1 MDSNV
6 QYPLVD
12 SLETLESLIEKC
24 YYAKHYREF
33 TEERLETLYAEIL
46 KYILSS
52 ESRKHPYSVTTI
64 YSYLYHK
71 EHEVN
76 RLTIAIECVR
86 YGVAADEA
94 LQYIRSN

>member
-1 MDSNV
+1 MEGNMISWPRITWKNLQPYVADH
-6 QYPLVD
+6 PGKRGPEG
-12 SLETLESLIEKC
+12 SLFRALL
-24 YYAKHYREF
+24 
-33 TEERLETLYAEIL
+33 
-46 KYILSS
+46 
-52 ESRKHPYSVTTI
+52 
-64 YSYLYHK
+64 YSYMYHK

>member
-1 MDSNV
+1 M
-6 QYPLVD
+6 LRT
-12 SLETLESLIEKC
+12 TLEKE
-24 YYAKHYREF
+24 A
-33 TEERLETLYAEIL
+33 
-46 KYILSS
+46 
-52 ESRKHPYSVTTI
+52 RKDPYSVALL
-64 YSYLYHK
+64 YSYMYHK

>member
-1 MDSNV
+1 MKMQGNFSAGHTIGRKYDFLAAHN
-6 QYPLVD
+6 
-12 SLETLESLIEKC
+12 LE
-24 YYAKHYREF
+24 EF
-33 TEERLETLYAEIL
+33 YNHMLADHPWKKRP
-46 KYILSS
+46 
-52 ESRKHPYSVTTI
+52 RKDPYSVALL
-64 YSYLYHK
+64 YSYMYHK